1 MKKKFLGAWAT
12 FEYLDD
18 TCAAIKELKN
28 EGFDQITTHAPCPR
42 HEIDHALGNPQSRVP
57 FATLAGAFVGFG
69 LAVLLMTKMALDWI
83 LPVSGKPILSVPIMG
98 PIAFELSVLVAI
110 YFTMGAMF
118 LMILKDTWKHPVP
131 KSRKYKN
138 YDRFMRDR
146 FGIVVVCENHDMEK
160 IENILKEKQL
170 GSFGAS
176 FQSLFFN
183 LVKPNVVYDSN
194 LSQKALTAVKP
205 DLSCS

>member
-1 MKKKFLGAWAT
+1 MKKKFSGAWAT

-69 LAVLLMTKMALDWI
+69 LAVLIMMKMALDWI
-83 LPVSGKPILSVPIMG
+83 LPVSGKAIVSVPNMG
-98 PIAFELSVLVAI
+98 PIAFELTVLVSI

-118 LMILKDTWKHPVP
+118 LMILRDTRKHPVP
-131 KSRKYKN
+131 QSRKYKD

-146 FGIVVVCENHDMEK
+146 FGIVVAGGNDDLEK
-160 IENILKEKQL
+160 LENILKKYQAEEV
-170 GSFGAS
+170 
-176 FQSLFFN
+176 N
-183 LVKPNVVYDSN
+183 LES
-194 LSQKALTAVKP
+194 
-205 DLSCS
+205 